1 MKLIPVQSSNI
12 RAVGYDPATREMQVQ
27 FLGGGIYSHSEIT
40 PQKHAEFV
48 AAKSKGKHYNDVFRG
63 KNGYKKITPA

>member
-27 FLGGGIYSHSEIT
+27 FLGGAIYSHTDIT
-40 PQKHAEFV
+40 PLKHAEFI
-48 AAKSKGKHYNDVFRG
+48 AAKSKGGHYNETFRG
-63 KNGYKKITPA
+63 KNGYKKISP